1 MEFYSKLLLTLFSRF
16 EINTI
21 RKYTFPSLFLIKLNS
36 SSLEPTDEPFKSP
49 DPLNFNSEPFWLIY
63 HIVFLIVGHYNHHYS
78 IDSLRNNL
86 VR

>member
-49 DPLNFNSEPFWLIY
+49 DPLNFNSGALLVDISY
-63 HIVFLIVGHYNHHYS
+63 RFLNCWT
-78 IDSLRNNL
+78 L
-86 VR
+86 